1 MRQIVPY
8 EKEIKFK
15 TKIAEITSISLE
27 HELNVLSDEVSGE
40 FIVSG
45 DYKTHEISVNKESFS
60 YKLPFSI
67 TLTENV
73 DSTSLNFEILDFTY
87 DVINEDTLKIN
98 IEFEV
103 RGELLESLKE
113 ENIKEKEVREEII
126 IPFETETTEEVKE
139 SIMNNVPISE
149 ENNYIKYHIYI
160 VRETDTLE
168 SISIKY
174 NIDENIIKN
183 INKIDNISIG
193 DKILVPEY
201 GEE

>member
-15 TKIAEITSISLE
+15 TKIAEISSISLE
-27 HELNVLSDEVSGE
+27 HELNSNDFEVNGE

-60 YKLPFSI
+60 YKLPFSV
-67 TLTENV
+67 TLT
-73 DSTSLNFEILDFTY
+73 DSIELSSLDFEILDFRY
-87 DVINEDTLKIN
+87 DVVGDDILKVN

-103 RGELLESLKE
+103 YAEEKKE
-113 ENIKEKEVREEII
+113 IDKEKEEVREEII
-126 IPFETETTEEVKE
+126 IPFETEETTEEVKE
-139 SIMNNVPISE
+139 TIMDNIPTSE
-149 ENNYIKYHIYI
+149 EKTYITYHVHI

-168 SISIKY
+168 SICVKYGVDDSTIKS
-174 NIDENIIKN
+174 
-183 INKIDNISIG
+183 INKIEEINIG